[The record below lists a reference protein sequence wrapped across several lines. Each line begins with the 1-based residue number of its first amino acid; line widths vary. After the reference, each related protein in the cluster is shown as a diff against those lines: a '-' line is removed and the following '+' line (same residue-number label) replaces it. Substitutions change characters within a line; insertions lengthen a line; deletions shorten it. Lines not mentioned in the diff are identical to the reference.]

1 MISLVKDTINDSD
14 IEKLIVWLKEGH
26 RLTKGPETLKFE
38 EKWSQYLGV
47 KYSVFLNSGSS
58 ANLAMTYSLIES
70 KRLKNNKII
79 VPSVSWVTT
88 VSPVIQLGLTP
99 ILCDCDKDDLGLDV
113 EHLELLFK
121 EHNPSA
127 VILVHVLGVPNKM
140 DEIMS
145 LCDKYNVILL
155 EDSCESIGSKY
166 NKQLTGT
173 FGLMSSFSFY
183 FGHHMSTI
191 EGGMVS
197 TNDFEMYQML
207 LSIRSHGW
215 NRDLTEDNK
224 KMLNEKYDLN
234 EFRALYTF
242 FHPGFNLRSTDLQAF
257 IGNIQLD
264 KIDDIV
270 KKRINNFNLY
280 NDFLNDD
287 FWKVKPSDNTV
298 VSNFA
303 YPIIVK
309 NVVELS
315 GILFENGVE
324 NRPLICGSIN
334 EQPFWY
340 EKYGKTYLPNS
351 KVVHYNGMYLP
362 NNPDMSLNEIRKITD
377 IVNFYG
383 EKL

>member
-38 EKWSQYLGV
+38 EKWSKYLGV

-58 ANLAMTYSLIES
+58 ANLAMVYSLIES

-88 VSPVIQLGLTP
+88 VSPAIQLGLTP

-362 NNPDMSLNEIRKITD
+362 NNPDMTLNEIRKITD

>member
-14 IEKLIVWLKEGH
+14 IEKLIVWLKEGN

-58 ANLAMTYSLIES
+58 ANLAMVYSLIES

-88 VSPVIQLGLTP
+88 VSPAIQLGLTP

-362 NNPDMSLNEIRKITD
+362 NNPDMTLKEIRKITD

>member
-38 EKWSQYLGV
+38 EKWSKYLGV

-58 ANLAMTYSLIES
+58 ANLAMVYSLIES

-88 VSPVIQLGLTP
+88 VSPTIQLGLTP
-99 ILCDCDKDDLGLDV
+99 ILCDCDKDDLGLDI

-303 YPIIVK
+303 YPIIIK

-362 NNPDMSLNEIRKITD
+362 NNPDMTLKEIRKITD